1 MGPIARRTPQL
12 SQRKAVPAQREAV
25 PASTLGALAQGLALC
40 VAIAGAASVAGG
52 YLPLIGAP
60 VIAIVIGVVIANAL
74 DGAAIAKRLRVGTI
88 SGYALRGGI
97 VLLGLTLDLAEV
109 ARTGGGSLLL
119 LAITVTSGLGFA
131 LLAGRRLG
139 IGWRTR
145 CLIGIGTTVCGAS
158 AIAALAPV
166 LRAKT
171 AEIAYAISV
180 IFLFNMLAV
189 VLFPGA
195 GRALGLSDGG
205 FGLWAGTAINDTSAV
220 VAAGYAFSQAAGTC
234 ATIVKLTR
242 TTLIVPLVLGFGL
255 AMPWLDAGKSAP
267 AGGASAGGPT
277 LLRRL
282 RASVPVFILLFLL
295 AALCNSL
302 GLVGDAAPKVQSV
315 ARFVMVVA
323 LAAVGLQG
331 HWRGFARAG
340 LRPLALGLGTWATVA
355 LTSLAVQ
362 IWTARL

>member
-1 MGPIARRTPQL
+1 MGPIARQRPRTSERLAAPR
-12 SQRKAVPAQREAV
+12 SVARE
-25 PASTLGALAQGLALC
+25 LAPGLALC
-40 VAIAGAASVAGG
+40 LVIAGAAWVAGG

-60 VIAIVIGVVIANAL
+60 VIAIVVGVVIANAL
-74 DGAAIAKRLRVGTI
+74 DGAVVAERLRVRAI

-97 VLLGLTLDLAEV
+97 VLLGLTLDLGDV
-109 ARTGGGSLLL
+109 ARIGGGSLLL
-119 LAITVTSGLGFA
+119 LAITIGSGLGFA
-131 LLAGRRLG
+131 LLAGRWLG
-139 IGWRTR
+139 VGWRTR

-220 VAAGYAFSQAAGTC
+220 VAAGYAFSQAAGTY
-234 ATIVKLTR
+234 ATVVKLTH

-255 AMPWLDAGKSAP
+255 AIPWLDPGNAVP
-267 AGGASAGGPT
+267 AGT
-277 LLRRL
+277 LLGRL
-282 RASVPVFILLFLL
+282 RTALPGFILLFLL
-295 AALCNSL
+295 AALCNTL
-302 GLVGDAAPKVQSV
+302 GLVGGAAPKVQLL
-315 ARFVMVVA
+315 ARFVMIVA

-362 IWTARL
+362 LWTARL